1 MIAILKDKR
10 TSLLSSEHWIISTLA
25 DVIVGVVVLLPA
37 MTSAIASEL
46 KSKQSIYAAIVAD
59 GLTTLFGGFAY
70 TDAITLN
77 ATNIR
82 NSASS
87 PLTGIV
93 HNLQGVH
100 LL

>member
-1 MIAILKDKR
+1 MIVILKAKR

-37 MTSAIASEL
+37 MPFVIASGH
-46 KSKQSIYAAIVAD
+46 KFKYAAIVAN
-59 GLTTLFGGFAY
+59 GLATLFGGFAS

-77 ATNIR
+77 AANIR